1 MVTFKSVQC
10 HPGLTYVF
18 NFWHSG
24 TLVLSPERQSAWMS
38 EIKNNRLRLYGA
50 EHSKCNH
57 MITLGFKGLS
67 TRLASTSLAATSW
80 YIQSVRVC
88 EQVRVSTRADR
99 VVHVTVM
106 LSASARGDG
115 LPALSYS
122 KASILWG
129 ISRQDKTRQE
139 RRQREVTDAG
149 TTVPLS
155 LHLQCWYSDDNIRSI
170 QLKTLI
176 DLRFQLGSLSNQT

>member
-1 MVTFKSVQC
+1 
-10 HPGLTYVF
+10 
-18 NFWHSG
+18 
-24 TLVLSPERQSAWMS
+24 MS

-115 LPALSYS
+115 LPAFVIFKGKHPLRDI
-122 KASILWG
+122 KT
-129 ISRQDKTRQE
+129 RQDKTRE
-139 RRQREVTDAG
+139 KTTRGHGRR
-149 TTVPLS
+149 
-155 LHLQCWYSDDNIRSI
+155 HYSAS
-170 QLKTLI
+170 KSASPMLI
-176 DLRFQLGSLSNQT
+176 LR